1 MERNA
6 VIRWALLVAALAWWG
21 SGAARAATEGRP
33 TVFLVVG
40 APGEPEY
47 GTNFLH
53 QAELWTR
60 AAEKGGATVT
70 TIGVGNSTNDL
81 EALKDGLAAEPTRGD
96 AELWL
101 VLIGHGTFDGKEARF
116 NLRGP
121 DVAASDLAAWLK
133 PMSRPVVV
141 INTASASA
149 PFLNAL
155 SGTNRTVVVAT
166 RSGSEVNATRFGLP
180 FAEALTDSSADL
192 DHDGQVSVL
201 EAFLAAS
208 RRVGEFYQ
216 TAGRLATEHA
226 LLDDTGDGLG
236 TPADWYRGVRAKK
249 QAQQGSAMDGARA
262 QRIALVRSSEEQAL
276 SPDARRR
283 RGELEAQLEIL
294 RSRKASVTPDEYFRE
309 LETLLLDL
317 ARVYAPTP

>member
-1 MERNA
+1 M
-6 VIRWALLVAALAWWG
+6 IRWAALWALLALGFSG
-21 SGAARAATEGRP
+21 SARASAEGRAS
-33 TVFLVVG
+33 VVLVVG

-60 AAEKGGATVT
+60 AAEKGGAAVT
-70 TIGVGNSTNDL
+70 TIGVGNATNDL
-81 EALKDGLAAEPTRGD
+81 EVLKNRLASEPTQGD

-133 PMSRPVVV
+133 PVSRPVVV
-141 INTASASA
+141 VNTASSSA

-155 SGTNRTVVVAT
+155 SGSNRTVVVAT
-166 RSGSEVNATRFGLP
+166 RSGSEVNVTRFGLP
-180 FAEALTDSSADL
+180 FAEALSDPAGDL

-208 RRVGEFYQ
+208 RRVAEFYQ

-236 TPADWYRGVRAKK
+236 TPADWFRGVRAKK

-262 QRIALVRSSEEQAL
+262 QRIALVPSAEEQAL
-276 SPDARRR
+276 SPEARRR
-283 RGELEAQLEIL
+283 RGELEAKLEVL
-294 RSRKASVTPDEYFRE
+294 RSRKGNVPPEEYYRE

>member
-6 VIRWALLVAALAWWG
+6 VIRWAILWAALALG
-21 SGAARAATEGRP
+21 FSEPTRASSEGRAS
-33 TVFLVVG
+33 VFLVVG

-47 GTNFLH
+47 GTNFLR
-53 QAELWTR
+53 QAELWTL
-60 AAEKGGATVT
+60 AAQKGGAQVT
-70 TIGVGNSTNDL
+70 TIGVGGVTNDL
-81 EALKDGLAAEPTRGD
+81 ETLKNGLAAEPTHGV

-101 VLIGHGTFDGKEARF
+101 VLIGHGTFDGKDARF

-133 PMSRPVVV
+133 PITRPVVV
-141 INTASASA
+141 VNTASASA

-180 FAEALTDSSADL
+180 FAEALSDPAADL

-208 RRVGEFYQ
+208 RRVTEFYQ

-226 LLDDTGDGLG
+226 LLDDSGDGLG
-236 TPADWYRGVRAKK
+236 TPADWFRGVRAKK
-249 QAQQGSAMDGARA
+249 QAQQGTAMDGARA
-262 QRIALVRSSEEQAL
+262 QRIALIPSAEEQAL
-276 SPDARRR
+276 TPEARARRA
-283 RGELEAQLEIL
+283 ELESKIEGL
-294 RSRKASVTPDEYFRE
+294 RSRKASLPPDQYYRD
-309 LETLLLDL
+309 LEALLLEL
-317 ARVYAPTP
+317 ARVTLPTP

>member
-6 VIRWALLVAALAWWG
+6 VIRWVMLVAALAWWD
-21 SGAARAATEGRP
+21 SGFARAAAASRP
-33 TVFLVVG
+33 SVFLVVG

-47 GTNFLH
+47 GTNFLR
-53 QAELWTR
+53 QAELWTL
-60 AAEKGGATVT
+60 AAGKGGATVIP
-70 TIGVGNSTNDL
+70 IGVGGSTNDL
-81 EALKDGLAAEPTRGD
+81 EALKNGLGAEPTQGD

-133 PMSRPVVV
+133 PISRPVVV
-141 INTASASA
+141 VNTASASA

-180 FAEALTDSSADL
+180 FAEALSDPSADL

-236 TPADWYRGVRAKK
+236 TPADWFRGVRAKK

-262 QRIALVRSSEEQAL
+262 QRIALVPSAEEQAL
-276 SPDARRR
+276 SPETRRR
-283 RGELEAQLEIL
+283 RGELEAKLEVL
-294 RSRKASVTPDEYFRE
+294 RSRKVSLPPDEYYRE

-317 ARVYAPTP
+317 ARVYAPAP